1 MDPQRVLAL
10 CQEHAGAEAAEE
22 MDRVLATMVAE
33 PVFEFYPMKMKI
45 AGRTNIERFYREQY
59 TLFSP
64 LVVGYQVLSE
74 WTNEYAALQEYWIDV
89 TDDTAPSGM
98 TRYFVMSMMPG
109 DDESGLLTGE
119 RLYCDDGF
127 VRALLGPL
135 YACLEPIT

>member
-1 MDPQRVLAL
+1 MDPKQVLAL
-10 CQEHAGAEAAEE
+10 CREHAFAEAAED

-45 AGRTNIERFYREQY
+45 VGRTNIERFYREQY

-74 WTNEYAALQEYWIDV
+74 WTNECAALQEYWIDV
-89 TDDTAPSGM
+89 TDDTAPSGT

-135 YACLEPIT
+135 YACLEPIM